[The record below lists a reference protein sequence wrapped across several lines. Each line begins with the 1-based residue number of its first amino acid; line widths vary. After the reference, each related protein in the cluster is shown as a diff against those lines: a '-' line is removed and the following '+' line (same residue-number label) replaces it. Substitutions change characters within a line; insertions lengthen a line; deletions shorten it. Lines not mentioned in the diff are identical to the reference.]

1 MLSNEGC
8 KGRQQRFCKRLCEL
22 DIEAAV
28 VNHPKEIYYLT
39 GVIVPEEF
47 PGQPVLLWLGA
58 DGRSVLVAPNGASD
72 ACVDACVTYAFSIGG
87 TVTPDLRAVISP
99 HIAATLK
106 EQGLKAGRLGWQSE
120 FLPRLLG
127 LAVEEGLGE
136 VPEWVA
142 VDAVLAAMQEVKDP
156 DEIELIRKAVQV
168 DLAAYAAAEEA
179 IAPGV
184 SELEVL
190 AAAQQAAHLAA
201 GEKVFHDGDYQCGE
215 LGGFAR
221 ARTIEEG
228 ELYVID
234 AWTVYRNY
242 WADLCRTFA
251 VGAPSEVQQSVYA
264 HLKAFHDRVGDY
276 LRPGADGSE
285 CAVAMDAYIREHPK
299 LADVGLVHH
308 AGHNVGLRAHQM
320 PDLNRERGGTLQ
332 VGNVVSVE
340 PGAYIPEMRA
350 GVRLENMYLITEDGV
365 ENLSPYP
372 MELGA
377 HG

>member
-1 MLSNEGC
+1 MLSDEGC
-8 KGRQQRFCKRLCEL
+8 KERQQRFCGRLSEL
-22 DIEAAV
+22 DVEAAIL
-28 VNHPKEIYYLT
+28 NHPKEIYYFT
-39 GVIVPEEF
+39 GVIIPEEF

-58 DGRSVLVAPNGASD
+58 DGRSVLVAPSGTDD
-72 ACVDACVTYAFSIGG
+72 AYVDECISYTFSIGG

-106 EQGLKAGRLGWQSE
+106 QQELKADRLGWQSE

-127 LAVEEGLGE
+127 LAVEEGLGGA
-136 VPEWVA
+136 PEWVA

-156 DEIELIRKAVQV
+156 DEIELLRKAVQV

-179 IAPGV
+179 IVPGV

-201 GEKVFHDGDYQCGE
+201 GEKVFHDGDYRCGE
-215 LGGFAR
+215 PGGFAR

-251 VGAPSEVQQSVYA
+251 VGTPSEVQQSVYL
-264 HLKAFHDRVGDY
+264 HLKGFHDRVGEY

-308 AGHNVGLRAHQM
+308 AGHNVGLRVHQM
-320 PDLNRERGGTLQ
+320 PDLNRERGGTLR

-372 MELGA
+372 MELEAQG
-377 HG
+377 